1 MLSYIY
7 VEAYSYLMYSCCIL
21 LCLLLHGLSMLTK
34 DDEQWLLDVILSNS
48 RIISITIIIF
58 QNPVAM
64 HNI

>member
-7 VEAYSYLMYSCCIL
+7 VEAYSYLMYACCIL

-48 RIISITIIIF
+48 RIISITIL
-58 QNPVAM
+58 
-64 HNI
+64 